1 MNTYYP
7 NLLTRQR
14 AMQMLD
20 CTRSQLEKLTAS
32 GEVRT
37 FKTAGGHNR
46 YFRDDLS
53 REHNFKITLNFI
65 NNQNG
70 QIQK

>member
-1 MNTYYP
+1 MNTHFP

-20 CTRSQLEKLTAS
+20 CTRTQLEKLIAN
-32 GEVRT
+32 GEIRT

-46 YFRDDLS
+46 YFRDDLIK
-53 REHNFKITLNFI
+53 ENLFQQTKTLINKHN
-65 NNQNG
+65 G
-70 QIQK
+70 

>member
-20 CTRSQLEKLTAS
+20 CTRTQLEKLVAS
-32 GEVRT
+32 GTIRT

-46 YFRDDLS
+46 YFRDDLTKT
-53 REHNFKITLNFI
+53 H
-65 NNQNG
+65 NQNG
-70 QIQK
+70 QIRSK

>member
-20 CTRSQLEKLTAS
+20 CTRTQLEKLVSKGA
-32 GEVRT
+32 VRT

-46 YFRDDLS
+46 YFRDDLNK
-53 REHNFKITLNFI
+53 NFQHKKLN
-65 NNQNG
+65 NNG
-70 QIQK
+70 

>member
-1 MNTYYP
+1 MQEFFP
-7 NLLTRQR
+7 ILLTRQK

-20 CTRSQLEKLTAS
+20 CNRTELEKLVLS

-46 YFRDDLS
+46 YFRNDLTK
-53 REHNFKITLNFI
+53 EQLFQHTKTLIKKHN
-65 NNQNG
+65 G
-70 QIQK
+70 